1 MRNLENAV
9 NSPVDQ
15 EQFAAPKK
23 WQGLVYEKP
32 ELACYEAVFV
42 IELRGV
48 SVGVCNPV
56 RSAIPDNPLANLISA
71 LPSFK
76 ESTQ

>member
-1 MRNLENAV
+1 MRNLENTV
-9 NSPVDQ
+9 NNLFTQ
-15 EQFAAPKK
+15 EHSVIQKK
-23 WQGLVYEKP
+23 WQGRVYEKP

-42 IELRGV
+42 LELRGV

-56 RSAIPDNPLANLISA
+56 RSAVPDNPLANLISA